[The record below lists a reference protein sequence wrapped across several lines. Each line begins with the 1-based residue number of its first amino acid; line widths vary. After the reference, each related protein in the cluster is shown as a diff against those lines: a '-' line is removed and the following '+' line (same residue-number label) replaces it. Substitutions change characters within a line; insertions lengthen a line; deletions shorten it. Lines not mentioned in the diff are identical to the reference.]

1 MQRDERFQRLDISSH
16 PATSEDLCSSHR
28 LRSAR
33 QNLGGE
39 NSMKVVTIVAFT
51 LLVVFAA
58 EAGQRRHQSAS
69 AAVICDNDGRCTAFD
84 AARTSRR
91 KTYTAAAVARAS
103 PTVGP
108 VPVTPAVST
117 KEVANTAPAVS
128 TADLE
133 LASEVILQSVRR
145 FDFDAAVLFS
155 ESLVVP
161 LGLGTVTA
169 ETITTTMAATA
180 AGFTE
185 ATTEVME
192 TTTSV
197 ATPIPVARPLG
208 AGGNKPASIVVSA
221 KTGARAHVGGA
232 YAARFQAYIDD
243 LEKNYG
249 ARVLF
254 MGGIRPGRCSAE
266 SEHPCGKAL
275 DLCQLRRGVV
285 DPRCNL
291 PGRVV
296 LGQIAAAHGLFEG
309 GRWCQSDYGHAQ
321 VDVTAAACGD
331 PPVQI
336 VRQLKPRAIGAAT
349 RASSALGLVTSA
361 SGY

>member
-1 MQRDERFQRLDISSH
+1 
-16 PATSEDLCSSHR
+16 
-28 LRSAR
+28 
-33 QNLGGE
+33 
-39 NSMKVVTIVAFT
+39 
-51 LLVVFAA
+51 
-58 EAGQRRHQSAS
+58 
-69 AAVICDNDGRCTAFD
+69 
-84 AARTSRR
+84 
-91 KTYTAAAVARAS
+91 
-103 PTVGP
+103 
-108 VPVTPAVST
+108 
-117 KEVANTAPAVS
+117 
-128 TADLE
+128 

-155 ESLVVP
+155 ESLMVP

-208 AGGNKPASIVVSA
+208 AGGNKPAGIVVSA

-249 ARVLF
+249 VRVLF
-254 MGGIRPGRCSAE
+254 MGGIRPGRCLPE
-266 SEHPCGKAL
+266 SQHPCGKAL
-275 DLCQLRRGVV
+275 DVCQLGWGKV

-291 PGRVV
+291 PDRVTLGR
-296 LGQIAAAHGLFEG
+296 IAAAHGLFEG
-309 GRWCQSDYGHAQ
+309 GRWCHSDYGHVQ
-321 VDVTAAACGD
+321 ISVTAAACGD
-331 PPVQI
+331 GPFRIVQ
-336 VRQLKPRAIGAAT
+336 RTSPKPIADEPRP
-349 RASSALGLVTSA
+349 
-361 SGY
+361 